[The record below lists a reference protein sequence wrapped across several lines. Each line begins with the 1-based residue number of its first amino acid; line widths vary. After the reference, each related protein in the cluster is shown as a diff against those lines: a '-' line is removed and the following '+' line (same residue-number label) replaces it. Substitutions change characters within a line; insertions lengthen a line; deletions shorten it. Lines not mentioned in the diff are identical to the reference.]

1 MSGGR
6 ASFEIQV
13 LRSERW
19 VTEQVRDTESAAR
32 AIAKTIFAKPQC
44 AGVRIL
50 KNWTRADGTVTENTI
65 HTETRQVAE
74 PKVTITAVEEAP
86 YCRKTAE
93 YYQLDSRMTINRLF
107 RKYIE
112 KVYLTP
118 TELIHNYKALKK
130 VQDEDSLFPSA
141 VDRVAT
147 IQAQTTGEDVKI
159 RKDEIYRVV
168 AKMTQRARK
177 VEEAPNLPKLKGN
190 DFGKVIA
197 RIEAMAPPDEVDFY
211 SLVVLSQELS
221 EHRSWLGKLDRL
233 VSLTGPDQQSE
244 VLALLDGVIADLFG
258 VPTAL
263 QDVLGYQRNLA
274 QALCAIAD
282 LCDGRFNSKSD
293 AKGQIDVLMP
303 LIADGRLAETRR
315 SLMQRLLSQ
324 LSGGQALNRTEPT
337 HEREAFREVAER
349 LCRAD
354 GLLGGS
360 EAAEA
365 LTRRYVFMMEEGG
378 QSALKKAVA
387 GVVTTVP
394 EPLFQVTYLTALAGS
409 AIGTQVMKEICGILR
424 TVMGVR
430 GIDSLSAPG
439 WPPKDKLL
447 RVTRLYTLIATCE
460 ALPEQDRTAL
470 TDLADRVLTDYL
482 KRQGIIEKL
491 DDPAAPLRDRTT
503 RLLEFCAARIL
514 PTGSRSQS
522 LARER
527 VVAILRQPNFE
538 MHFIEGISDPT
549 RCEDML
555 RGLHSLL
562 VRGGFR

>member
-1 MSGGR
+1 MTGGR
-6 ASFEIQV
+6 ASFELQTQQ
-13 LRSERW
+13 SERW
-19 VTEQVRDTESAAR
+19 VTEQVCESENAAR
-32 AIAKTIFAKPQC
+32 AAAKAAFAKPQC

-50 KNWTRADGTVTENTI
+50 KNWTRSDGTVTENVI
-65 HTETRQVAE
+65 HTETRQPAE
-74 PKVTITAVEEAP
+74 PKVVISAVDDAP
-86 YCRKTAE
+86 YCRKTSE
-93 YYQLDSRMTINRLF
+93 YYQFDSRMTVNRLF

-118 TELIHNYKALKK
+118 TELMHNYKALKK
-130 VQDEDSLFPSA
+130 VQEADSLFPSA

-147 IQAQTTGEDVKI
+147 IQANATGEEAKT
-159 RKDEIYRVV
+159 RKEEIFRAV

-177 VEEAPNLPKLKGN
+177 VEEVPNLPKLKGN
-190 DFGKVIA
+190 DFAKVIE

-211 SLVVLSQELS
+211 SLVVLSQELT
-221 EHRSWLGKLDRL
+221 EHRSWLGKLERL
-233 VSLTGPDQQSE
+233 ASLAGPAQRAE
-244 VLALLDGVIADLFG
+244 VLALLDGVIADLIG

-282 LCDGRFNSKSD
+282 LCDGRFTAKSD
-293 AKGQIDVLMP
+293 AKEQIDILLP

-315 SLMQRLLSQ
+315 SLMQRLLQQ
-324 LSGGQALNRTEPT
+324 LSGSQALNRSEPT
-337 HEREAFREVAER
+337 REREAFREVAER
-349 LCRAD
+349 MCRPD
-354 GLLGGS
+354 GLLGGA

-378 QSALKKAVA
+378 AAALKKAVA

-394 EPLFQVTYLTALAGS
+394 NPLFQVTFLTALAGS
-409 AIGTQVMKEICGILR
+409 AIGPEVMKEICGILR
-424 TVMGVR
+424 TVLGVR
-430 GIDSLSAPG
+430 GIDALSSPG
-439 WPPKDKLL
+439 WPAKDKML
-447 RVTRLYTLIATCE
+447 RLTRLYDLIAACG
-460 ALPEQDRTAL
+460 ALPEADRLAQTDTIDRIL
-470 TDLADRVLTDYL
+470 TDFL

-503 RLLEFCAARIL
+503 RLLEFCAARVL
-514 PTGSRSQS
+514 PAASRSQS

-538 MHFIEGISDPT
+538 AHFIEGITDPR
-549 RCEDML
+549 RCEEML
-555 RGLHSLL
+555 RGLHALL